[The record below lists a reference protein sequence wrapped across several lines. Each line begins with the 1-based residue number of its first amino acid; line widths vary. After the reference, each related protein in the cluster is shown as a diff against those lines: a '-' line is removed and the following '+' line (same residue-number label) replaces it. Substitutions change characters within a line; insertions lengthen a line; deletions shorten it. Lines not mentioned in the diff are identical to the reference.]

1 MPNPFFYGNPI
12 APDQFLNR
20 RQELRRIVSRIVNRG
35 QSTALVGEPRSGRT
49 SLFLY
54 LLAQE
59 TRAQL
64 YGESGDVLVF
74 SYMDAQTLGVGFSQA
89 QFWEYVLR
97 PLCEQV
103 ISTQPD
109 SPLAQAYEVCREND
123 FGCFVLERLF
133 SQVAA
138 SGWRVVLL
146 LDEFDVLLYHPILR
160 SAEFFGS
167 LRSLASR
174 TRGALALVIASR
186 RSLTDLN
193 EATQQFSCT
202 GSPYFNF
209 LAEVTMKPLPNNAVT
224 ELLRRAE
231 DRFTPK
237 DNRFIIEMAGGH
249 PYLLQVAASEL
260 WEAYAE
266 FPDDPDQRWRQTGQ
280 RLYRVGLQTL
290 SDIWRLWSPEMH
302 KAFTIVALA
311 EMSGLGQRKF
321 RVKRLVRDLSD
332 LGSELRMLEEHG
344 FIVGDENVPGGWQ
357 VCPQV
362 FLWWLADDLATMARR
377 KMPFG
382 EWLQRQEMGS
392 LLAAAEKEHWGK
404 VVQAAGVVFKEGV
417 KVLIEATIQGF
428 LSGAVPG
435 V

>member
-1 MPNPFFYGNPI
+1 MLNPFFYGNPV
-12 APDQFLNR
+12 APDRFLNR
-20 RQELRRIVSRIVNRG
+20 RREVRRIISRIVSGG
-35 QSTALVGEPRSGRT
+35 QSTAVVGEPRSGRT
-49 SLFLY
+49 SLLLY
-54 LLAQE
+54 LSAPGKRTE
-59 TRAQL
+59 L
-64 YGESGDVLVF
+64 YAEGGDRLVF
-74 SYMDAQTLGVGFSQA
+74 SYMDAQTLGGGFSQA

-103 ISTQPD
+103 IATQSD
-109 SPLAQAYEVCREND
+109 SPMAQAYEVCREND
-123 FGCFVLERLF
+123 FGCFVLERF
-133 SQVAA
+133 FTQVAA

-146 LDEFDVLLYHPILR
+146 LDEFDVLLYHPILN
-160 SAEFFGS
+160 SAEFFGG

-174 TRGALALVIASR
+174 SQGALALVIASR

-209 LAEVTMKPLPNNAVT
+209 LAEVTMKPLPNNDVT

-231 DRFTPK
+231 GRFTLE
-237 DNRFIIEMAGGH
+237 DNRLIIEIAGGH

-280 RLYRVGLQTL
+280 RLYRVALDTL
-290 SDIWRLWSPEMH
+290 SDIWRLWSPEMR
-302 KAFTIVALA
+302 KAFTVVTLA
-311 EMSGLGQRKF
+311 EMSGLGQKKF

-332 LGSELRMLEEHG
+332 LGPELRTLREHG
-344 FIVGDENVPGGWQ
+344 FIVEDENVPGGWQ
-357 VCPQV
+357 VRPQV
-362 FLWWLADDLATMARR
+362 FLWWLADDLATMVRR
-377 KMPFG
+377 EMPFG

-392 LLAAAEKEHWGK
+392 LLAGAEKEQWGK
-404 VVQAAGVVFKEGV
+404 AAQTAGVVFKEGV
-417 KVLIEATIQGF
+417 KVLVEATIQGF